1 MRLPKFE
8 VMTRHN
14 TGPQNFHE
22 MIALAEM
29 LKNGKEY
36 DKAAK
41 IYSKVLDQ
49 KPGDDFL
56 VQRMALMTY
65 KMRMP
70 DTMLSLQHAHRMLAP
85 LKPHESRDPETLGL
99 SGAIQKKLYEESGD
113 EFFLAK
119 AIQAYQ
125 RGFSIAKDYYNGI
138 NLAYLYILKAAKAEN
153 SKEAYAF
160 FDNAVCINENVIAI
174 CINLVIAPDFEER
187 NDKEYIYQSLA
198 QAHLGLDQTREVIKL
213 IPTINK
219 VSKGPFDLDI
229 FHEQNNKLIDLLD
242 KFKKKYPDYKGNC
255 KQ

>member
-1 MRLPKFE
+1 MRLPKSE
-8 VMTRHN
+8 EMTPQN
-14 TGPQNFHE
+14 TGSQNLHE
-22 MIALAEM
+22 MIAQAEM

-41 IYSKVLDQ
+41 LYAQALGQ

-56 VQRMALMTY
+56 LQRMALMTY
-65 KMRMP
+65 KLRLP

-99 SGAIQKKLYEESGD
+99 SGAIQKKLFEESGD
-113 EFFLAK
+113 EFFLGK
-119 AIQAYQ
+119 AIDAYQ
-125 RGFSIAKDYYNGI
+125 RGFSVAKDYYNGI
-138 NLAYLYILKAAKAEN
+138 NLAYLYVLKAAKAEDK
-153 SKEAYAF
+153 KEAYAF
-160 FDNAVCINENVIAI
+160 FDKAACINENVIAI
-174 CINLVIAPDFEER
+174 CINLVISPDFEER

-229 FHEQNNKLIDLLD
+229 FHEQNSKLIDLLD
-242 KFKKKYPDYKGNC
+242 QFKKKYPDYKISC
-255 KQ
+255 K